1 MRFIVLLFAV
11 LTVSFSTS
19 LAMAACV
26 RAKKSSFRKEPTSR
40 SREIYSV
47 GKYFPFLPTGKR
59 EKGYSQVQDMDGK
72 MGWVRTHDLNWHWNC
87 LAVKVQ
93 KSKLRSGPGT
103 QFSSAETAEKGEPFL
118 DIGGEDGW
126 IQVQNA
132 NGEKQWINLD
142 HIWKPREAMR
152 MSFEPEHP

>member
-1 MRFIVLLFAV
+1 MRFIVFLSAILL
-11 LTVSFSTS
+11 VSFSS
-19 LAMAACV
+19 LSMAACV
-26 RAKKSSFRKEPTSR
+26 RAKKASFHKDPTSR
-40 SREIYSV
+40 SKEIYSV
-47 GKYFPFLPTGKR
+47 GKYFPFLPTGKK

-72 MGWVRTHDLNWHWNC
+72 IGWVRSRDLNWHWNC

-103 QFSSAETAEKGEPFL
+103 QFSSAETAEKGESFL

-132 NGEKQWINLD
+132 DGEKQWVNLD

>member
-1 MRFIVLLFAV
+1 MRFIVFLSAILM
-11 LTVSFSTS
+11 VSFSS
-19 LAMAACV
+19 LSIAACV
-26 RAKKSSFRKEPTSR
+26 RVKKTSFHKEPTSR
-40 SREIYSV
+40 SKEIYSV
-47 GKYFPFLPTGKR
+47 GKYFPFLPTGKK
-59 EKGYSQVQDMDGK
+59 EKGYSQVQDLDGK
-72 MGWVRTHDLNWHWNC
+72 IGWVRSRDLNWHWNC

-103 QFSSAETAEKGEPFL
+103 QFSSAETAEKGESFL

-132 NGEKQWINLD
+132 DGEKQWINLD